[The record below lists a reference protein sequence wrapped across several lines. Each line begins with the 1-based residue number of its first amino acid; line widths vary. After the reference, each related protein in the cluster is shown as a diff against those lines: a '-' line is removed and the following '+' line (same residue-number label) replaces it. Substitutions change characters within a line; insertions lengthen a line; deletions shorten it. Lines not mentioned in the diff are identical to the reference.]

1 MSKVIPELKSGEQK
15 PRRPSVRKTTASEV
29 RLVMTLAEGSAG
41 EQEGALGG
49 LGTLFLD
56 AGAGYMAI
64 VTL

>member
-1 MSKVIPELKSGEQK
+1 
-15 PRRPSVRKTTASEV
+15 
-29 RLVMTLAEGSAG
+29 MTPAEGGAG
-41 EQEGALGG
+41 EQGGGARGG

>member
-1 MSKVIPELKSGEQK
+1 
-15 PRRPSVRKTTASEV
+15 
-29 RLVMTLAEGSAG
+29 MTLAEGGAG
-41 EQEGALGG
+41 EQEEALGG